1 MYGRLKSSQLR
12 QYIYMN
18 MDDSGVLIKGKSDDP
33 IFVYGGIIFLSKDE
47 KDNFIR
53 RYSALV
59 NIIKSKYCSDL
70 KKDDSISDNFCLT
83 HYKQNCKYN

>member
-1 MYGRLKSSQLR
+1 
-12 QYIYMN
+12 MN

-70 KKDDSISDNFCLT
+70 KKMILLVIIFA
-83 HYKQNCKYN
+83 

>member
-1 MYGRLKSSQLR
+1 MEELKSSQLR

-47 KDNFIR
+47 VLKLFESYFEIIDFQEIEKDGET
-53 RYSALV
+53 ALNGV
-59 NIIKSKYCSDL
+59 KHWHIYNIIAR
-70 KKDDSISDNFCLT
+70 KK
-83 HYKQNCKYN
+83 